1 VLVRPEAAAPT
12 SEAGPE
18 RPDAAQTSVAARAVR
33 EVQEMIR
40 SGRFAPGSALPGQR
54 ELAAELGVSRASLRE
69 ALSILTTLG
78 LVRVEPRRGTI
89 VPEQVEPEQERQ
101 APDGVHW
108 RYGAQYTPEEV
119 YQFRAIAEGQAAS
132 LAAMHLS
139 DEELDL
145 LRHSQQAFKEAT
157 RRLDPVSSSRHDFE
171 FHHLVMRFSRNRML
185 VHLHR
190 TYHRVLLESQRLPL
204 AKRGRVWEPV
214 VEHERILNALAMR
227 DPDGAGYYMRA
238 HITRAAE
245 RVGVSIVGIA

>member
-1 VLVRPEAAAPT
+1 LIRPGVTART
-12 SEAGPE
+12 SRTGPE
-18 RPDAAQTSVAARAVR
+18 RADAAQTSVAAKAVR
-33 EVQEMIR
+33 EIQEMIR
-40 SGRFAPGSALPGQR
+40 SGRFAPGTALPGQR
-54 ELAAELGVSRASLRE
+54 ELAAELGASRASLRE

-108 RYGAQYTPEEV
+108 RFGAQYTPEEV

-132 LAAMHLS
+132 LAAMHLGD
-139 DEELDL
+139 DELGL
-145 LRHSQQAFKEAT
+145 LRRNQQAFKEAT
-157 RRLDPVSSSRHDFE
+157 RQLDFVSSSRHDFE
-171 FHHLVMRFSRNRML
+171 FHHLIMRFSRNRML

-214 VEHERILNALAMR
+214 VEHERILNALAMH

-238 HITRAAE
+238 HVIRAAE
-245 RVGVSIVGIA
+245 RVGVRVVGIA